1 MSKFYEDI
9 LDKGYGDEEL
19 FYKIVDYVLMIEM
32 EESFYKLD
40 EIEKNFFGVGFL
52 LGEVNSGGFQSY
64 FVDAGGIKYARN
76 TLQFLYSIDEKNFSN
91 LLNLAIN
98 VFESDKADDEK
109 FKCLDD
115 IDSEFYELTSH
126 YNTLYTKCI
135 HYLKLNQV

>member
-64 FVDAGGIKYARN
+64 
-76 TLQFLYSIDEKNFSN
+76 L
-91 LLNLAIN
+91 
-98 VFESDKADDEK
+98 
-109 FKCLDD
+109 
-115 IDSEFYELTSH
+115 
-126 YNTLYTKCI
+126 
-135 HYLKLNQV
+135 